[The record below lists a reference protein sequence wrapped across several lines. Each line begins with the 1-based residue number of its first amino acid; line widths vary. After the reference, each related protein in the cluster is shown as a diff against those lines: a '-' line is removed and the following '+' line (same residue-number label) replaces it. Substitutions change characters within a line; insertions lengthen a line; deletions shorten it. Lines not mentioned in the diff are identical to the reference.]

1 MIKQA
6 RQQQKEKNYH
16 VPKLPIEV
24 ENFKIPV
31 HTQKN
36 LTQASLGRLQHHEMT
51 NNQDTNRST
60 SRKVKKIEPMLLTD
74 FDPDL
79 FRKKKETNVMVQ
91 ADLSPWGVPSNTD
104 SP

>member
-1 MIKQA
+1 M
-6 RQQQKEKNYH
+6 H
-16 VPKLPIEV
+16 
-24 ENFKIPV
+24 
-31 HTQKN
+31 
-36 LTQASLGRLQHHEMT
+36 
-51 NNQDTNRST
+51 
-60 SRKVKKIEPMLLTD
+60 LTD